1 MKKPMLCVLLLATGP
16 LCAQDAASP
25 PPEEQQVELTM
36 ETVVTPQAQAVL
48 DRMSASLAALQ
59 QFEVSAWISRD
70 EVMPYGYK
78 LQNNEHARM
87 WLKRP
92 DKLRVEVDGDI
103 KTRTYVFDGS
113 QLTIAAPD
121 ANLYAVTQAKGTT
134 RELVELLQVANVEM
148 PLIDLLYHGSLGSLT
163 ENVRVGLRVGD
174 SEIDGVAVDHL
185 VFRQPDVD
193 WQLWVQKGENAL
205 PRKLLITT
213 RYAVGDPQW
222 AAVLTWDTKARPG
235 AKDFTYVPPK
245 DATKVPFGGAL
256 AASGGG
262 Q

>member
-1 MKKPMLCVLLLATGP
+1 MNKPILCAFLLATAP
-16 LCAQDAASP
+16 VLAQDAASP
-25 PPEEQQVELTM
+25 PPEEQQVEMTM
-36 ETVVTPQAQAVL
+36 ETVVSDQAQAVL
-48 DRMSASLAALQ
+48 DRMNASLNALQ
-59 QFEVSAWISRD
+59 QFEVSANITRD

-92 DKLRVEVDGDI
+92 DKMRVEVDGDI
-103 KTRTYVFDGS
+103 KHRTYVFDGTN
-113 QLTIAAPD
+113 LTIAAPD
-121 ANLYAVTQAKGTT
+121 ANLYAVTEAKGTT
-134 RELVELLQVANVEM
+134 RELVEALQMANVEM

-163 ENVRVGLRVGD
+163 ENVRVGFRVGD
-174 SEIDGVAVDHL
+174 SMVDGVAVDHL

-193 WQLWVQKGENAL
+193 WQLWVQKGEHAL

-222 AAVLTWDTKARPG
+222 SAILTWNAKAKPG
-235 AKDFTYVPPK
+235 NKEFTYAPPK
-245 DATKVPFGGAL
+245 DALKVPFGGAL
-256 AASGGG
+256 AATGGG